1 MTDKRIKQI
10 ALIVAG
16 LIALAILIIFLRVV
30 IIPLAISWLI
40 AYIVDPVLDKLQ
52 KIIKYRTV
60 NIIIV
65 MVVLLTMIVL
75 FLLVIVPV
83 ALDQTKILTKRI
95 PDYQMQVK
103 TYIESLLLRIK
114 SQYPHDFDVIWQ
126 KLLTILQQQ
135 APRLLDP
142 LGRFFYGM
150 FGGIINFIL
159 GLLNII
165 IIPVMT
171 FYFLR
176 EFDNM
181 NKGVISLVPVRYL
194 PSFME
199 IMREIDSVLG
209 NFLRGQLTVA
219 LILAALYI
227 IGLSI
232 AGVPMAYVIGFI
244 AGLANMVP
252 YLGLI
257 VGLLPAIIFTLVE
270 HQSIY
275 SVLGVLAVFAIA
287 HAIEG
292 TLISPRIIGD
302 RVRLHPLVIMSAVII
317 GGSLFGFAGLV
328 IAVPITAVLMVL
340 LRAGVKKYKA
350 SPIYTGK
357 KDEH

>member
-10 ALIVAG
+10 ALIGAG
-16 LIALAILIIFLRVV
+16 LIALVVIIIFLRVV
-30 IIPLAISWLI
+30 ITPLAISWLI

-52 KIIKYRTV
+52 KVIKYRTV
-60 NIIIV
+60 NIIIILL
-65 MVVLLTMIVL
+65 VLLTLIVL
-75 FLLVIVPV
+75 FMLIVVPI
-83 ALDQTKILTKRI
+83 ALDQSKILAKRI
-95 PDYQMQVK
+95 PEYQIQLQ
-103 TYIESLLLRIK
+103 TYIESVLSRIK
-114 SQYPHDFDVIWQ
+114 SQYPHDFDVVWQ
-126 KLLTILQQQ
+126 KLSTIMQQQ

-142 LGRFFYGM
+142 LGRFFSRM
-150 FGGIINFIL
+150 FSGIINFIL

-171 FYFLR
+171 FYFLK

-181 NKGVISLVPVRYL
+181 NKGVVSLVPARYL

-199 IMREIDSVLG
+199 IMGEIDSVLG

-232 AGVPMAYVIGFI
+232 VGVPMAFVIGFI

-257 VGLLPAIIFTLVE
+257 VGLLPAVIFTMVE
-270 HQSIY
+270 HQSVY
-275 SVLGVLAVFAIA
+275 SILGVLAVFAVA

-302 RVRLHPLVIMSAVII
+302 RVKLHPLVVMSAVII
-317 GGSLFGFAGLV
+317 GGSLFGFTGLI
-328 IAVPITAVLMVL
+328 IAVPLTAVLMVL
-340 LRAGVKKYKA
+340 LRAGIKRYKA
-350 SPIYTGK
+350 SPFYTGNK
-357 KDEH
+357 V

>member
-1 MTDKRIKQI
+1 MTDKRIQQI
-10 ALIVAG
+10 AMIIAG
-16 LIALAILIIFLRVV
+16 LIALVILITFLRVV
-30 IIPLAISWLI
+30 ITPLAISWLI
-40 AYIVDPVLDKLQ
+40 AYIVDPVLDRLQ

-60 NIIIV
+60 NIVIV
-65 MVVLLTMIVL
+65 MVVLLALVVL
-75 FLLVIVPV
+75 FLLIVVPI
-83 ALDQTKILTKRI
+83 ALDQSKVLAKRI
-95 PDYQMQVK
+95 PDYQLQLK
-103 TYIESLLLRIK
+103 TYIESVLLSIK
-114 SQYPHDFDVIWQ
+114 SQYPHDFDVVWQ
-126 KLLTILQQQ
+126 KLSTILQQQ

-142 LGRFFYGM
+142 LGRFFSRM
-150 FGGIINFIL
+150 FSGIINFIL

-181 NKGVISLVPVRYL
+181 NKGVVSLVPKRYL

-199 IMREIDSVLG
+199 IIKEIDSVLG

-232 AGVPMAYVIGFI
+232 VGVPMAYVIGFI

-275 SVLGVLAVFAIA
+275 SVLGVVAVFAIA

-292 TLISPRIIGD
+292 TLVSPRIIGG
-302 RVRLHPLVIMSAVII
+302 RVKLHPLVVMSAVII

-328 IAVPITAVLMVL
+328 IAVPVTAVLMVL

-350 SPIYTGK
+350 SSLYTGK
-357 KDEH
+357 QD